1 MLSMMDPSLRVRYSA
16 SCTELKVAQHTP
28 HDKLAIGVWPH
39 ASCTVV
45 GLSRHSFLVC
55 GGLRDATDRNTLYS
69 VL

>member
-1 MLSMMDPSLRVRYSA
+1 MQVVQNSKLHSTHS
-16 SCTELKVAQHTP
+16 P

-55 GGLRDATDRNTLYS
+55 GGVRDAMDRNTLLRS
-69 VL
+69 VEVVRVQ